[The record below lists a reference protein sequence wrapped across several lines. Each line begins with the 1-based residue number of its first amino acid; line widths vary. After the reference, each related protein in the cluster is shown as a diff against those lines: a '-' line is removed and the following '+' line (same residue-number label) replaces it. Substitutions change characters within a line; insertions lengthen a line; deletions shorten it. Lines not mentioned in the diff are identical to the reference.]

1 MTTLPHWRTDT
12 PFADINDPALTE
24 AIQHL
29 DTQIDQATALF
40 DRHHVTKH
48 DTPQVVAADVVESV
62 LQALAGI
69 YERARTINAYVYS
82 FVSTNSRDSVAQ
94 ARLSELRQ
102 RLVKL
107 SQLGTRLTAWAGT
120 LDVATLANQSG
131 YIETHRFMLEESARR
146 AEHQMSPEAEA
157 LSAELNVSGG
167 GAWARLHSNITSQL
181 SVQFDGKSQ
190 PMSAIRALAYD
201 SDSETRRA
209 AFEAELATWKETSM
223 PLAMAINAIKGEVNT
238 LATRRGFANP
248 VDISLLDNR
257 MDRATLDAM
266 LGAAHDSFPIFRR
279 YLQAKARLL
288 GAGTQLPWYDL
299 FAPVIN
305 SNQSWSYDDA
315 TKFVAEQFHAYS
327 PRMGAFAERAFAE
340 GWIDAEP
347 RMGKVD
353 GAFCMGLQG
362 EESRVLMNYKP
373 SIGSI
378 MTLAH
383 ELGHAYHNLNLA
395 SQTPLNRDTP
405 MTLAET
411 ASIFCETLTQA
422 AALEQA
428 DEAGKLEILE
438 SSLQR
443 SCQIVVDITSRYLF
457 ESRLFEQ
464 RRQRELSADELSGL
478 MTQAQRETYGDGLQE
493 RTLHPYMWAVK
504 GHYYS
509 TGRSFY
515 NYPYMFGQLF
525 GMGLYAIYRNDA
537 ANFTAR
543 YDTLLSST
551 GKGDAATLAR
561 TMGIDITQRTFW
573 EGSLAVVADEVAQFE
588 AVVNAKLGA

>member
-1 MTTLPHWRTDT
+1 MTALPHWRMDT
-12 PFADINDPALTE
+12 PFADINDPSLSHAILT
-24 AIQHL
+24 L
-29 DTQIDQATALF
+29 DDTITQLTTLF
-40 DRHHVTKH
+40 DTHHITKH
-48 DTPQVVAADVVESV
+48 DTPPPVEVSIVEQVLVDM
-62 LQALAGI
+62 GNC
-69 YERARTINAYVYS
+69 YETIRTLNAYIYC

-102 RLVKL
+102 RMVRV

-120 LDVATLANQSG
+120 LDVATLASQSH
-131 YIETHRFMLEESARR
+131 IVTTHRFMLEEAGRR
-146 AEHQMSPEAEA
+146 AKHQMPPDSEA
-157 LSAELNVSGG
+157 LAAELNVSGG
-167 GAWARLHSNITSQL
+167 GAWARLHSNLTLQL

-190 PMSAIRALAYD
+190 PMSAIRAMAYD

-209 AFEAELATWKETSM
+209 AHDAEIAAWQSSAM

-238 LATRRGFANP
+238 LAKRRGFADP

-266 LGAAHDSFPIFRR
+266 MGAAYDSFPLFRR
-279 YLQAKARLL
+279 YLRAKARLL
-288 GAGTQLPWYDL
+288 KSGTQLPWYDL
-299 FAPVIN
+299 FAPV
-305 SNQSWSYDDA
+305 STAGKAWSYTEA
-315 TKFVAEQFHAYS
+315 CEFVATQFHAYA
-327 PRMGAFAERAFAE
+327 PRLGDFARRTVAE
-340 GWIDAEP
+340 GWVDAEP
-347 RMGKVD
+347 RHGKVD
-353 GAFCMGLQG
+353 GAFCIGLQKD
-362 EESRVLMNYKP
+362 ESRVLMNYKP

-395 SQTPLNRDTP
+395 TQTPLNRDTP

-411 ASIFCETLTQA
+411 ASTFCETLTQA
-422 AALEQA
+422 AALQHA
-428 DEAGKLEILE
+428 DAAGKLEILE

-457 ESRLFEQ
+457 ESRLFAQ
-464 RRQRELSADELSGL
+464 RQQRELSPDELCTL
-478 MTQAQRETYGDGLQE
+478 MTQAQTETYGDGLQTE
-493 RTLHPYMWAVK
+493 TLHPYMWAVK

-525 GMGLYAIYRNDA
+525 GTGLYARYRENPHT
-537 ANFTAR
+537 FTAQ

-561 TMGIDITQRTFW
+561 SMGIDITTRTFW
-573 EGSLAVVADEVAQFE
+573 EGSLAVVAEEVAQFE
-588 AVVNAKLGA
+588 AIVGV